1 MGYRRTP
8 ESTSPSPDS
17 IQSKVYDRC
26 MRVTTGENTLGL
38 ELKVARIRKGLY
50 LYEVAREVGI
60 TPARLSQF
68 EGGHRKPPPDLEEKL
83 RAVLDLPAKQQNEDE
98 QKS

>member
-1 MGYRRTP
+1 M
-8 ESTSPSPDS
+8 
-17 IQSKVYDRC
+17 
-26 MRVTTGENTLGL
+26 GL
-38 ELKVARIRKGLY
+38 ELKVARIRLGLY
-50 LYEVAREVGI
+50 LYEVARMVGI

-83 RAVLDLPAKQQNEDE
+83 WAILGLPAKKQNEDE

>member
-1 MGYRRTP
+1 
-8 ESTSPSPDS
+8 
-17 IQSKVYDRC
+17 

-38 ELKVARIRKGLY
+38 ELKVARIQRGLH
-50 LYEVAREVGI
+50 LYEVAGQVGI

-68 EGGHRKPPPDLEEKL
+68 EGGHRRPPPNLEEKL
-83 RAVLDLPAKQQNEDE
+83 RKVLGLPTKWQNDDE